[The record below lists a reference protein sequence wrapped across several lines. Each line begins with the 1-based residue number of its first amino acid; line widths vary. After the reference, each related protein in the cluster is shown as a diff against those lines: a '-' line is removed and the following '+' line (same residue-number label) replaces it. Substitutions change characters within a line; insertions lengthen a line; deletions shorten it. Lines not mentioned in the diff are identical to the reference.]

1 MVQELKEVLSK
12 VEQLKDDEQREI
24 AKLLQQEVSWDDSL
38 NESQDLLSQL
48 ADEAIQDHKAGRTTK
63 TDW

>member
-48 ADEAIQDHKAGRTTK
+48 ADEAIQEHKAGKTTQ

>member
-48 ADEAIQDHKAGRTTK
+48 ADEAIQEHKAGKTTK